1 MLLEATRGNILII
14 DDDDDLGKMLRLN
27 LKAEGFNVHKFH
39 SINEVDRSIL
49 TQMRMV
55 IVNAMTHDFTGLD
68 LLTELKSNPVTEKI
82 PIMLCCMPENEEVI
96 LDAFELGVDDFVK
109 KPYSLREMHARINA
123 VLRRYPFEVS
133 NNERNGEEDSESDE
147 IHISHLDLRINTTN
161 HVVEYLGNLI
171 PLTKT
176 EYSIFEFL
184 IKNSENFYTRD
195 QIFSEIWKDDSS
207 VNVRIVDTNISR
219 LRKKLGEVSKCIIN
233 RYGLGYAFVGKTI

>member
-55 IVNAMTHDFTGLD
+55 IVNAMTHEFTGLD
-68 LLTELKSNPVTEKI
+68 FLAELKSKPLTEKI
-82 PIMLCCMPENEEVI
+82 PIMICCVPENEEVI

-123 VLRRYPFEVS
+123 VLRRYPFVQPAES
-133 NNERNGEEDSESDE
+133 EESTEEESSE
-147 IHISHLDLRINTTN
+147 INIGHLQLLINTSSR
-161 HVVEYLGNLI
+161 VVEYQGNPL

-184 IKNSENFYTRD
+184 IKNSENFFTRD
-195 QIFSEIWKDDSS
+195 QIFAEIWKDDSS

-219 LRKKLGEVSKCIIN
+219 LRKKLGDAAKCLIN
-233 RYGLGYAFVGKTI
+233 RYGLGYAFMEKAAQ